1 MWWFVLC
8 LFVSACGAEADSA
21 VSVAPSTVTTL
32 AFSSS
37 TLPTPTTTLG
47 QVATTGVTS
56 LAPSTTSGVAPW
68 CPPPGP
74 APTGDG
80 FRRDYVGVLTDWRS
94 QVIAIGGGF
103 AQLRLIA
110 AAGIDGIPGFD
121 VEVGDVLWDA
131 PSELDRQ
138 ISRVSFLG
146 VEDSSGIDVA
156 PGLDVVALLSNDGV
170 VGSVAAIDDQGCLQA
185 VPVPDHLDMTQAAS
199 ALVRGWDH
207 HLAWP
212 AATTCDVSTAPPQP
226 DADVDVVAGFLA
238 RIGDIVDERHRLND
252 LDRRADQLSHQLGAD
267 INDLKRQLLAG
278 VPEDELELRPLR
290 QLTLR
295 IPSIEKDTGSLL
307 VLMEGQPLQLLGWL
321 DAAPRIDVELL
332 MPRPDGTV
340 NAYLLEFD
348 DLEDLDGSFDCG
360 ETLKDIQPYA
370 VIPAEAFLEAG
381 ERLDIDT
388 WRP

>member
-1 MWWFVLC
+1 MWWVALC

-21 VSVAPSTVTTL
+21 VSVAPSTVTPL
-32 AFSSS
+32 ASPSS
-37 TLPTPTTTLG
+37 TLPSSTTTLG
-47 QVATTGVTS
+47 QVSASGAASTT
-56 LAPSTTSGVAPW
+56 PSTTSDVAPW

-80 FRRDYVGVLTDWRS
+80 LRRAYVGELTDWRTD
-94 QVIAIGGGF
+94 VIAVGGGF
-103 AQLRLIA
+103 AALRLIA
-110 AAGIDGIPGFD
+110 AAEIDGTPGFD

-131 PSELDRQ
+131 PSELNRQ
-138 ISRVSFLG
+138 ISWVSFLG
-146 VEDSSGIDVA
+146 VDSSSGIDVA
-156 PGLDVVALLSNDGV
+156 PDLDVVALLSNNGV
-170 VGSVAAIDDQGCLQA
+170 VWSIAAIDDRGCLQA
-185 VPVPDHLDMTQAAS
+185 VPVPDHLDMTNAARE
-199 ALVRGWDH
+199 LVMGWEH

-212 AATTCDVSTAPPQP
+212 AATTCDVPTAPPQP
-226 DADVDVVAGFLA
+226 DADVDVIAEFLA
-238 RIGDIVDERHRLND
+238 RIGDITDERHRLND

-267 INDLKRQLLAG
+267 INDVKRQLLAG

-321 DAAPRIDVELL
+321 HADPRISVELL
-332 MPRPDGTV
+332 MPRPGNTV

-348 DLEDLDGSFDCG
+348 DLADLGGSFDCG
-360 ETLKDIQPYA
+360 EILEDIQPYA
-370 VIPAEAFLEAG
+370 VIPAEAFLEA
-381 ERLDIDT
+381 EKRLNIDK